1 MAAAIHTLDT
11 LLQSPNPQS
20 SLEATV
26 MLASLRAYPRPGVS
40 SSDVA
45 QERAKARELFD
56 RVTKVLEVEDARMNG
71 HGPSRV
77 SRSIGNDTDMHAEIA
92 RLWQG
97 ENLDRVGKSLKEAL
111 RISEASGQ
119 TDPRLLNNLG
129 ALQQFDGNLAEARE
143 LYEAAL
149 TCTTTLSSDIAEAMS
164 TSILY
169 NLARVYEEE
178 GRDDLAKDAYEKL
191 LLRHPEY
198 VDGTLIVPNLL
209 NISLIGYCSQ
219 DSAGSDAGQPEST

>member
-11 LLQSPNPQS
+11 LLQAPNPQS

-45 QERAKARELFD
+45 QERTKARELFD
-56 RVTKVLEVEDARMNG
+56 RVTKVLEIEDARANG

-77 SRSIGNDTDMHAEIA
+77 SQSIGNDMDMHAEIA

-119 TDPRLLNNLG
+119 PDPRLLNNLG
-129 ALQQFDGNLAEARE
+129 ALQHFDGNLADARE
-143 LYEAAL
+143 LYESAL
-149 TCTTTLSSDIAEAMS
+149 TCTASLDSEVAEAMS

-198 VDGTLIVPNLL
+198 VDGTSVGAASHLTADRL
-209 NISLIGYCSQ
+209 SQ
-219 DSAGSDAGQPEST
+219 LRFGRHRCWRI

>member
-11 LLQSPNPQS
+11 LLQPPNPQS

-40 SSDVA
+40 GSDVA
-45 QERAKARELFD
+45 QERTKARELFD
-56 RVTKVLEVEDARMNG
+56 RVTKVLETEEARANGANEANGANG
-71 HGPSRV
+71 HTSVNRV
-77 SRSIGNDTDMHAEIA
+77 ARSIGADVDMHAEIA

-97 ENLDRVGKSLKEAL
+97 ENLDRVGKSLGEAL
-111 RISEASGQ
+111 ALSEAAGQ
-119 TDPRLLNNLG
+119 ADPRLLNNLG
-129 ALQQFDGNLAEARE
+129 ALKHLEGKLGEARE
-143 LYEAAL
+143 MYESAMVQVTAGEQGEAA
-149 TCTTTLSSDIAEAMS
+149 EGMS

-178 GRDDLAKDAYEKL
+178 GREEMARDAYEKL

-198 VDGTLIVPNLL
+198 VDGMLVFLIAIHFAN
-209 NISLIGYCSQ
+209 
-219 DSAGSDAGQPEST
+219 